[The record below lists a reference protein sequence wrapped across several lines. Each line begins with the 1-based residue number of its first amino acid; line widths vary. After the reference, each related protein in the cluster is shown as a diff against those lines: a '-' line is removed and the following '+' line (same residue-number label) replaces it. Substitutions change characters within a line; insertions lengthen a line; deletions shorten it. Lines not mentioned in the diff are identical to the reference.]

1 MLGTR
6 RNAPKTE
13 SENTEEAEDASFVL
27 MDICAKAAYIMNK
40 QAEGA
45 NLSKLNINDFYKWL
59 EQFEAD
65 TFLNDDVLMEGV
77 FSVLFDDMEE
87 SSEVKNS

>member
-1 MLGTR
+1 MRKSRL
-6 RNAPKTE
+6 
-13 SENTEEAEDASFVL
+13 
-27 MDICAKAAYIMNK
+27 
-40 QAEGA
+40 
-45 NLSKLNINDFYKWL
+45 NDFYKWL